1 MELGPVRVDTI
12 LRTQALGRLL
22 PSSPDCGLGQPE
34 LGGGG
39 DGEGDGGGG
48 DGEGDG
54 GGDGGLV
61 TVMVSLSLA
70 DPPGPS
76 QVRV

>member
-39 DGEGDGGGG
+39 DGEGDGGG
-48 DGEGDG
+48 
-54 GGDGGLV
+54 DGGLV